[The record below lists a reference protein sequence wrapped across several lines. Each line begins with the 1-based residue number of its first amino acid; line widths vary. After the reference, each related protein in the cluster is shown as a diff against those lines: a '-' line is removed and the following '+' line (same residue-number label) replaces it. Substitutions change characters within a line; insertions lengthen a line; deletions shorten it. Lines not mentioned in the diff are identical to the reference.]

1 MIPFVL
7 RIAIEDLPE
16 DTPELILS
24 RRLDEYGSLRDERL
38 KNGTEMSR
46 DMAIVVEAGPQEGM
60 DSLGAV
66 LHVRIRL
73 PCRVVPLVVLRG
85 PARGSEPGVDRPRGI
100 LDWLAEA

>member
-1 MIPFVL
+1 
-7 RIAIEDLPE
+7 
-16 DTPELILS
+16 
-24 RRLDEYGSLRDERL
+24 
-38 KNGTEMSR
+38 MSR

-73 PCRVVPLVVLRG
+73 ACRVVPLVVLAALVQGR
-85 PARGSEPGVDRPRGI
+85 ELGVDRLRGI